1 VKIEDAALAIGV
13 GGSARGSVAVLDL
26 LSGPS
31 QPCSFLAL
39 PPGEPVPEQKRYTT
53 DSTGEAHYGF
63 NSRRF

>member
-1 VKIEDAALAIGV
+1 VKIEDAALAMGV
-13 GGSARGSVAVLDL
+13 GGSARGSVAVQDL

-31 QPCSFLAL
+31 QSCSFLAC
-39 PPGEPVPEQKRYTT
+39 PPGELVPEQKRYTT

>member
-1 VKIEDAALAIGV
+1 VKIEDAALAIDG
-13 GGSARGSVAVLDL
+13 GGSACGSVAVQDL

-31 QPCSFLAL
+31 QPCSFLGL
-39 PPGEPVPEQKRYTT
+39 PPGELVPEQKRYTT